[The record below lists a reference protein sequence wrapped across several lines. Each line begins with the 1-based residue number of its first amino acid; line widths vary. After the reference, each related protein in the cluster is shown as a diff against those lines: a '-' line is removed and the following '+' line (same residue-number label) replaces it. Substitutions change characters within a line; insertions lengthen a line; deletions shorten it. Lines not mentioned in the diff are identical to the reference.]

1 MMKIK
6 VVNFLSD
13 SEKFHLKCDS
23 NLDVVLQ
30 HLKSKYKNIRIHSVH
45 PDEGPIVIF
54 KPIAEISD
62 IEEQMCD
69 EKSIDDFDLLK
80 CVLQVMFACVVIVV
94 IAEILNRN
102 TGV

>member
-1 MMKIK
+1 MKIK

>member
-1 MMKIK
+1 MKIK

-13 SEKFHLKCDS
+13 SKKYHLKCDS

-30 HLKSKYKNIRIHSVH
+30 HLKSMYVDIRIHSVH

-62 IEEQMCD
+62 IEAQVCA
-69 EKSIDDFDLLK
+69 EKGVDDFDLLK
-80 CVLQVMFACVVIVV
+80 CVLQVMFVCVVIM
-94 IAEILNRN
+94 LFL
-102 TGV
+102 

>member
-6 VVNFLSD
+6 VVNFLSN

-23 NLDVVLQ
+23 NLGVVLK
-30 HLKSKYKNIRIHSVH
+30 HLKSKYEDIRIHSVH

-54 KPIAEISD
+54 KPIVEISD
-62 IEEQMCD
+62 IEDRMCE
-69 EKSIDDFDLLK
+69 EKSVDDFDLLK
-80 CVLQVMFACVVIVV
+80 CVLQVIFVCVVIVV